1 MRLGHFHLHSRAV
14 YRSSGHSAVAAAAY
28 QANETL
34 AHEKK
39 NRGSVSLDFRKELN
53 KGHISQ
59 GLRTAL
65 NDLGIELSDSAT
77 ASKDGRRDWTITDGE
92 AVYAIR
98 EYRQT
103 TVNKD
108 TGKQETLRQVLDV
121 YADRTY
127 DYSRKGDMVAKW
139 MQAPEAAPAWIHEA
153 AQRQDRQGF
162 WNAAEA
168 AERNRNGRP
177 ARTIEMALSR
187 DLSMEEN
194 QALVRDFVRKQL
206 TDKGLVADVAIHSKT
221 ASDGRQNI
229 HAHILFTTREID
241 AGGDFAD
248 TKDDY
253 WNSRER
259 IKEFRRAWAA
269 ALNDAYQAKGLAVRV
284 DHRSYHGSGIDKEPG
299 EHLGPAAWHME
310 GRGHS
315 TRKGRR
321 NRAVKQENAIGD
333 YVRGM
338 EADITPWDMAHADL
352 VPAAP
357 RPSPPAPS
365 PAREKHEQAI
375 ADYLRGMEPD
385 AATWN
390 VDPRPARPRR
400 TPPVPSPERD
410 KHESAIAAYMRSS
423 FHRSV
428 RANVEFYARIERFA
442 ERAVDA
448 ARNLFDRYMRHSDAE
463 ARDGSRTWVERV
475 KGRTPGKDA
484 EYER

>member
-1 MRLGHFHLHSRAV
+1 MRHGHFHLHSRAV
-14 YRSSGHSAVAAAAY
+14 YRTSGHSAVAASAY
-28 QANETL
+28 QANEVL

-53 KGHISQ
+53 KGRISD
-59 GLRTAL
+59 GLRAAL
-65 NDLGIELSDSAT
+65 NDLGIALSDAAT
-77 ASKDGRRDWTITDGE
+77 ASKDGRRDWTITDDE

-108 TGKQETLRQVLDV
+108 TGKQETVRQVLDV

-127 DYSRKGDMVAKW
+127 DYSRKGDMVDKW
-139 MQAPEAAPAWIHEA
+139 MQAPDTAPAWVRDA
-153 AQRQDRQGF
+153 TQKQDRQGF

-187 DLSMEEN
+187 HLSTEEN
-194 QALVRDFVRKQL
+194 KALVQGFVKAQL
-206 TDKGLVADVAIHSKT
+206 TDKGLVADVAMHSKT

-241 AGGDFAD
+241 GQGLRD

-269 ALNDAYQAKGLAVRV
+269 ALNDAYKAKGLDVRV

-321 NRAVKQENAIGD
+321 NRAVKQENA
-333 YVRGM
+333 VRDM
-338 EADITPWDMAHADL
+338 VRDMVPEDTPWDMANAD
-352 VPAAP
+352 PIPDIP
-357 RPSPPAPS
+357 RSTPLTPS
-365 PAREKHEQAI
+365 PAREKQENA
-375 ADYLRGMEPD
+375 
-385 AATWN
+385 
-390 VDPRPARPRR
+390 V
-400 TPPVPSPERD
+400 
-410 KHESAIAAYMRSS
+410 AAYMRTS
-423 FHRSV
+423 FHRSAQ
-428 RANVEFYARIERFA
+428 ANVALYLRIERFA
-442 ERAVDA
+442 EKAVDA
-448 ARNLFDRYMRHSDAE
+448 ARNLFDRYARRSDAE
-463 ARDGSRTWVERV
+463 ARTEDRSLSWVERV
-475 KGRTPGKDA
+475 KGRTPGKGM